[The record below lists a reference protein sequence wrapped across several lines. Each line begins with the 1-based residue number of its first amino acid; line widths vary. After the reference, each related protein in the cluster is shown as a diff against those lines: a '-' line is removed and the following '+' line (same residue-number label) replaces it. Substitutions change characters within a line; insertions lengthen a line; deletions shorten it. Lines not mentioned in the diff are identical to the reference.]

1 MARNVAEKPSI
12 PVDREDA
19 PKGRSVTSRYS
30 GLVAGLGALRVFL
43 VTLVVICLPMV
54 FFSTGE
60 TQGWRAVPSYV
71 APALVVLIVWGL
83 LFDMLM
89 ARVLMGEQQ
98 GHARDRYKTILL
110 VDAVLLV
117 ALLSFWGPFYVALL
131 S

>member
-1 MARNVAEKPSI
+1 MAKNTTEGSSI
-12 PVDREDA
+12 VVDRGDA
-19 PKGRSVTSRYS
+19 PKRRSVTSH
-30 GLVAGLGALRVFL
+30 GVGMIAGLGALRVFL
-43 VTLVVICLPMV
+43 ATSVLVCLPMV
-54 FFSTGE
+54 FFATGE
-60 TQGWRAVPSYV
+60 MQGWRAVPSYV

-98 GHARDRYKTILL
+98 GRARDRYKTILL

-117 ALLSFWGPFYVALL
+117 AILSFWGPFYVALL